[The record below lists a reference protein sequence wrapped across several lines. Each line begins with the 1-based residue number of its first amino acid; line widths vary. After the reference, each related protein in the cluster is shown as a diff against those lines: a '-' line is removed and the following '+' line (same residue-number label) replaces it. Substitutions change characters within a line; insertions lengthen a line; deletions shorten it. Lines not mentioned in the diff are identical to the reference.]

1 MTTQSDTKA
10 DVYMFTG
17 ETDVRRES
25 ELERLIEKALDAAFA
40 DFDLERFDGN
50 NTSGEAVV
58 MAAMTAPLGS
68 GKKVVIVDRVDKLRP
83 EEQLYLAEFIPKL
96 SQNTCLILLSTDEFS
111 AKQKKESKAGSK
123 DFEDIGLE
131 ADGTSG
137 RRRKGLQPELLK
149 TVREHGKVYNF
160 TKMKP
165 DDIRIVVQ
173 DLLKEY
179 GLQIQPTALQ
189 SLVQALE
196 SNPSVL
202 SKEIEK
208 LATYMGEQKTIT
220 SSDIESVITQ
230 TMEDRVFR
238 VIDAIA
244 TRRPDQALKYLSETF
259 SVSTRPDDEVTRI
272 LALIGRH
279 FRSLYQVRFL
289 KEQGVRMPQSI
300 PEDLQGMMMED
311 GNPLD
316 APDWQRRKLSQQA
329 DMFTLNDLRDCLSSV
344 LACELA
350 VKGIGNAT
358 SSQRLSLEMLVL
370 KLSQMRA
377 KIGG

>member
-1 MTTQSDTKA
+1 MTKQSDAKA

-17 ETDVRRES
+17 ETDIRRDY
-25 ELERLIEKALDAAFA
+25 ELNKLIEKTLDATFA
-40 DFDLERFDGN
+40 DFDLERFDGDT
-50 NTSGEAVV
+50 TSGEAVV
-58 MAAMTAPLGS
+58 VAAMTAPLGS

-83 EEQLYLAEFIPKL
+83 EEQLYLAEFIPRL
-96 SQNTCLILLSTDEFS
+96 SQNTCLILLSTDEYLT
-111 AKQKKESKAGSK
+111 KQKKESRLGSK
-123 DFEDIGLE
+123 EFGDIGPE
-131 ADGTSG
+131 ADGTTG
-137 RRRKGLQPELLK
+137 KRRKGLQPELLE
-149 TVREHGKVYNF
+149 TVREHGKIYNF
-160 TKMKP
+160 AKMKP
-165 DDIRIVVQ
+165 DDLRMIVQ

-196 SNPSVL
+196 SNPTAL
-202 SKEIEK
+202 AREIEK
-208 LATYMGEQKTIT
+208 LATYMGERKTVT
-220 SSDIESVITQ
+220 SSDIDSVVTR

-238 VIDAIA
+238 MIDAIA
-244 TRRPDQALKYLSETF
+244 TRRPDQALKYLGETF

-279 FRSLYQVRFL
+279 FRLLYQVRFL
-289 KEQGVRMPQSI
+289 REQGVRIPQSV

-311 GNPLD
+311 GSPLD
-316 APDWQRRKLSQQA
+316 TPDWQQRKLSQQA

-358 SSQRLSLEMLVL
+358 SSQRLSLEMLVV